1 MNKERYILQPSAD
14 KPNHWVV
21 TDTDNGIVCVFE
33 QGKFNDTQAITILDD
48 AAPDMAMR
56 AATYMRELGDWL
68 AANHYD
74 KLF

>member
-21 TDTDNGIVCVFE
+21 TDTENGIVCVFE
-33 QGKFNDTQAITILDD
+33 QGKFNDTQVVTILDEEVPGI
-48 AAPDMAMR
+48 ALH

-74 KLF
+74 KAF